1 MQHWTGK
8 KENPTNKRLLLVT
21 VQVLGIGS
29 SSATVCGKDDRT
41 FIDSDPYIS
50 IRDPMLFRS
59 LESLRHGKWL
69 HVEISSTG
77 PAGHKGTDQG
87 INTSGGCG
95 TAAVNVHKP
104 GGSLYADDIIII
116 STSNGSNSQA
126 DDDAIRDV
134 FKAALVMRRSK
145 WLWGCPPIPED
156 SDWAHCYISIQDEPQ
171 TEQLINRATTLPALV
186 SRDAKTLHLHDSLF
200 ITCLPGP
207 APTAAEA
214 NLSWNELEWC

>member
-1 MQHWTGK
+1 M
-8 KENPTNKRLLLVT
+8 
-21 VQVLGIGS
+21 
-29 SSATVCGKDDRT
+29 CGKDDRT